1 MFNIT
6 GYINWVRR
14 YFKKRDLLI
23 ILGLVGL
30 FLITRLINLD
40 KFPIFSDEGIYIRWA
55 KVAWKDASWRF
66 ISLTDGRQ
74 PLQTWGTIAF
84 LKLFENNAL
93 FAGRLFAVASGFFA
107 LSGIFALSAYLFNKK
122 TAYIASLLYIITP
135 YFLFYDRMALVDS
148 AINGFVIWLF
158 FFSILLARTLRLDV
172 ALLLGFLSGFALLG
186 KSSVRL
192 YMALM
197 SLASLFVLYS
207 HSEGGLIRMFL
218 GLKHKLFGKEKKTPQ
233 LLSFFFL
240 YGIVIA
246 VSLLIYNV
254 QRLSPF
260 FHFVAEK
267 NKTFVLTLPELIQHP
282 WAYFPHNMVNL
293 PYYILSE
300 MAYVVAILGIVG
312 LYWLYKKDKPLTIYL
327 SLWLAS
333 ATILISL
340 VAKVLFPRYV
350 LPLGGLLLIPAAF
363 LLSNIKSSKRFI
375 GLFIVIIVSGLYF
388 NYTILFDHKNIPFP
402 DIDRGQYLEGW
413 PAGWGIKEI
422 VDYSRDKSQDK
433 PVILMAEGN
442 FGMSG
447 DVLDSY
453 LKPGDK
459 INIKGYW
466 PLNRE
471 HLVENQALLKDNYVY
486 LVFSHRIDFPTDWPM
501 KLIRVFDK
509 PGKKS
514 QVYFF
519 ALTE

>member
-1 MFNIT
+1 MLDVSKVVSFLRSTFSRKDVVI
-6 GYINWVRR
+6 IVI
-14 YFKKRDLLI
+14 LI
-23 ILGLVGL
+23 LL
-30 FLITRLINLD
+30 FLFTRLIRLD
-40 KFPIFSDEGIYIRWA
+40 DMPIFSDEGIYIRWA

-240 YGIVIA
+240 YGIV
-246 VSLLIYNV
+246 
-254 QRLSPF
+254 
-260 FHFVAEK
+260 
-267 NKTFVLTLPELIQHP
+267 
-282 WAYFPHNMVNL
+282 
-293 PYYILSE
+293 
-300 MAYVVAILGIVG
+300 
-312 LYWLYKKDKPLTIYL
+312 
-327 SLWLAS
+327 
-333 ATILISL
+333 
-340 VAKVLFPRYV
+340 
-350 LPLGGLLLIPAAF
+350 
-363 LLSNIKSSKRFI
+363 
-375 GLFIVIIVSGLYF
+375 
-388 NYTILFDHKNIPFP
+388 
-402 DIDRGQYLEGW
+402 
-413 PAGWGIKEI
+413 
-422 VDYSRDKSQDK
+422 
-433 PVILMAEGN
+433 
-442 FGMSG
+442 
-447 DVLDSY
+447 
-453 LKPGDK
+453 
-459 INIKGYW
+459 
-466 PLNRE
+466 
-471 HLVENQALLKDNYVY
+471 
-486 LVFSHRIDFPTDWPM
+486 
-501 KLIRVFDK
+501 
-509 PGKKS
+509 
-514 QVYFF
+514 
-519 ALTE
+519 

>member
-1 MFNIT
+1 MFSIEAIVSFIKKNIR
-6 GYINWVRR
+6 VR
-14 YFKKRDLLI
+14 DVII
-23 ILGLVGL
+23 ILVIIGLYGAS
-30 FLITRLINLD
+30 RLINLD
-40 KFPIFSDEGIYIRWA
+40 KVTIISDEGIYIRWA
-55 KVAWKDASWRF
+55 KVSWKDASWRF

-107 LSGIFALSAYLFNKK
+107 LSGIFAFSAYLFNKK

-218 GLKHKLFGKEKKTPQ
+218 GLKNKLFGKEKKTPQ

-260 FHFVAEK
+260 FHF
-267 NKTFVLTLPELIQHP
+267 
-282 WAYFPHNMVNL
+282 
-293 PYYILSE
+293 
-300 MAYVVAILGIVG
+300 
-312 LYWLYKKDKPLTIYL
+312 
-327 SLWLAS
+327 
-333 ATILISL
+333 
-340 VAKVLFPRYV
+340 
-350 LPLGGLLLIPAAF
+350 
-363 LLSNIKSSKRFI
+363 
-375 GLFIVIIVSGLYF
+375 
-388 NYTILFDHKNIPFP
+388 
-402 DIDRGQYLEGW
+402 
-413 PAGWGIKEI
+413 
-422 VDYSRDKSQDK
+422 
-433 PVILMAEGN
+433 
-442 FGMSG
+442 
-447 DVLDSY
+447 
-453 LKPGDK
+453 
-459 INIKGYW
+459 
-466 PLNRE
+466 
-471 HLVENQALLKDNYVY
+471 
-486 LVFSHRIDFPTDWPM
+486 
-501 KLIRVFDK
+501 
-509 PGKKS
+509 
-514 QVYFF
+514 
-519 ALTE
+519 